1 MRIREKLMVNFW
13 LYVTL
18 AIILGVFAY
27 IELRTIT
34 KKSAL
39 VEIADDITNTFLEI
53 RRYEKNFLLFKDTD
67 SLNELR
73 KYLAELNKNIDG
85 IRLEIIKE
93 IGPDDFHRMKKTIA
107 EYESLVNKV
116 AESPTSQDL
125 IDNMRI
131 AAQDIEVYTKGLSE
145 MERTNIDLVL
155 KRSIYLLV
163 FAIATIIILGTIVNI
178 KLARSIAIPI
188 KNLEEAT
195 KKVATGD
202 FSRNIEVHGKDEI
215 ASLAV
220 SFNEMEVRLRD
231 TMNSLELA
239 IKNLHNK
246 QKQLVETEKL
256 ATLGKF
262 SAGVAHEINNPLAI
276 INEKAGLIKDY
287 IDMSDDFPNKEKF
300 LSLLNSIFDSVN
312 RCSAITHRIL
322 GFARKAD
329 FTIEPIDINDIVR
342 DVLGFLER
350 EILYKSI
357 RIETILRENLP
368 MFNSDRIQL
377 EQIFLNLIKNAID
390 AVEIGGLILIST
402 NIKDGNMVT
411 ASVKDNGHGIPEEML
426 KNIFEPFFTTKE
438 KGKGTGLGLSIT
450 HGIIKRLGGNIFV
463 ESSLNEGTTF
473 TVEIPVE
480 VEQA

>member
-1 MRIREKLMVNFW
+1 MRIREKLMLGFW

-18 AIILGVFAY
+18 ATVLGIFAY
-27 IELRTIT
+27 IELQTIT
-34 KKSAL
+34 KKFIL
-39 VEIADDITNTFLEI
+39 VKVADDISNTFLEI
-53 RRYEKNFLLFKDTD
+53 RRHEKNFLLFRNNESFQELKKHLA
-67 SLNELR
+67 SLKQNMEDI
-73 KYLAELNKNIDG
+73 KK
-85 IRLEIIKE
+85 EIIRE
-93 IGPDDFHRMKKTIA
+93 IGANNYDSMKKTIA
-107 EYESLVNKV
+107 EYESHVNKV
-116 AESPTSQDL
+116 AESPKSQDS

-131 AAQDIEVYTKGLSE
+131 RAQEIEVYTKELSE
-145 MERTNIDLVL
+145 KERTNIDLVL
-155 KRSIYLLV
+155 KRSMHLLM
-163 FAIATIIILGTIVNI
+163 FAIATIIIFGTIVNI
-178 KLARSIAIPI
+178 KLAHSIALPI
-188 KNLEEAT
+188 KNLEEVT
-195 KKVATGD
+195 KQVANGD

-220 SFNEMEVRLRD
+220 SFNEMEARLKD

-246 QKQLVETEKL
+246 QKQLFETEKL

-287 IDMSDDFPNKEKF
+287 IDMSEDFPNKGKF
-300 LSLLNSIFDSVN
+300 LTLLNSIFVSVN

-329 FTIEPIDINDIVR
+329 FTIEPIDINEIVS

-350 EILYKSI
+350 EIFYKSI
-357 RIETILRENLP
+357 RIETILREDLP
-368 MFNSDRIQL
+368 MFNSDKIQL

-390 AVEIGGLILIST
+390 AVEDGGLISIST
-402 NIKDGNMVT
+402 DIKDDRIVT

-450 HGIIKRLGGNIFV
+450 HGIIKRLGGNISV
-463 ESSLNEGTTF
+463 ESELNKGTIF
-473 TVEIPVE
+473 AVEIPVD
-480 VEQA
+480 VESA